1 MYSGGPF
8 PSYYFDRA
16 GLHPQA
22 TTARRMA
29 DALDAQIGPQGGD
42 LLLRVLQFQ
51 QPQQLAEQLGHV
63 VCGLLPAALSDW
75 LLEQEGVET
84 PFRMGSFSQALTTPR
99 KVVLDAAGVAAVRE
113 RVVGALGWFM
123 AREVGQ
129 DPKAT
134 PTTQVEAD
142 AARLYDRH
150 DPLLR
155 LFELPVRFAPGP
167 TPGGRLLRALL
178 EQGHLGLWPQLWAT
192 ALEV

>member
-1 MYSGGPF
+1 MFSGVPF
-8 PSYYFDRA
+8 PAYYFDRA
-16 GLHPQA
+16 GQHPHA
-22 TTARRMA
+22 TPVRGMA
-29 DALDAQIGPQGGD
+29 DALDVEIGPQGGE

-75 LLEQEGVET
+75 LLEQEGVES
-84 PFRMGSFSQALTTPR
+84 PFRIGSFSQALTSPQE
-99 KVVLDAAGVAAVRE
+99 VVLNAAGVDSVRE
-113 RVVGALGWFM
+113 RVVGAFGWFM

-134 PTTQVEAD
+134 PTARIKAD
-142 AARLYDRH
+142 AARLYDLH

-155 LFELPVRFAPGP
+155 LFEVPVRFTPGP

-178 EQGHLGLWPQLWAT
+178 EQGHVGFWPQPWAT
-192 ALEV
+192 SLDV

>member
-1 MYSGGPF
+1 MFSGVPF
-8 PSYYFDRA
+8 PAYYFDRA
-16 GLHPQA
+16 GQHPHA
-22 TTARRMA
+22 TPARGMA
-29 DALDAQIGPQGGD
+29 DALDVEIGPQGGE

-84 PFRMGSFSQALTTPR
+84 LFRIGSFSQALTTP
-99 KVVLDAAGVAAVRE
+99 VPLVLDADGAAAVRQ
-113 RVVGALGWFM
+113 RVVGAFGWFM

-134 PTTQVEAD
+134 PTARIKAD
-142 AARLYDRH
+142 AARLYDLH

-155 LFELPVRFAPGP
+155 QFEVPVRLSPGP

-178 EQGHLGLWPQLWAT
+178 EQGHVGFWPQPWA
-192 ALEV
+192 ASLEV